1 MSSEIRSKRGVV
13 PEKSVAL
20 DVVAAEEKRRLWSS
34 WPRAPQVP
42 WQLLIPLSLASRL
55 LLTEKL
61 LSL

>member
-1 MSSEIRSKRGVV
+1 MV